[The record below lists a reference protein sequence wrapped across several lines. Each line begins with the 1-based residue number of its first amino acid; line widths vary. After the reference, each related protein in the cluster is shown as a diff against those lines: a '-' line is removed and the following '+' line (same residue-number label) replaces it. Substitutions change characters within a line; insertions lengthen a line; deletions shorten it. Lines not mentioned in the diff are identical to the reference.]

1 MISALIPL
9 DVPLGWDEPA
19 DVNMVHALLLLG
31 GVPLL
36 LFIGITIAVYV
47 PSLVRGESL
56 APGAPTVENQWLGG
70 PRDTAELAG
79 PDSEKAD
86 DTGGA
91 SGRW

>member
-9 DVPLGWDEPA
+9 DVPLGWDKPG
-19 DVNMVHALLLLG
+19 DVDMVHALLLLG

-36 LFIGITIAVYV
+36 LFIGITVAVYV
-47 PSLVRGESL
+47 PSMVRGESL
-56 APGAPTVENQWLGG
+56 APGAPAVENQWIGG
-70 PRDTAELAG
+70 PRSTAELSG
-79 PDSEKAD
+79 PDSDEAD